1 MTTSASSTGASS
13 IGASGT
19 GVSGT
24 STTRVGSTVLSTFR
38 VDGARA
44 LVTGASRG
52 IGRAVAQAL
61 AEAGADVALSAR
73 TGDAL
78 KETATLVQEQGRTA
92 VLVPGDLADTAQAVH
107 VVDRAARALGGLDIV
122 VHNAGI
128 LPMEADGSPV
138 VLPLQESFQR
148 DWDSVLHVNLGATAA
163 VCRAA
168 YPYLVESPRA
178 SLVLMSSVAGVVGAP
193 RMEAY
198 AASKAAQISL
208 VRSLA
213 TGWAHHGVRVNA
225 LCPGWTRTDM
235 TAFAYGSGPLSDW
248 LMGHVP
254 LGRWAE
260 VADVAAATLYL
271 ASPASAYLTGHA
283 LVLDGGMSVPDGGL
297 AGTPKPPSPFAAP
310 VPSPSRAAD
319 PLPVPEPTP

>member
-1 MTTSASSTGASS
+1 M
-13 IGASGT
+13 
-19 GVSGT
+19 
-24 STTRVGSTVLSTFR
+24 STFR

-52 IGRAVAQAL
+52 IGRAVARAL

-78 KETATLVQEQGRTA
+78 KETASLVQDQGRTA
-92 VLVPGDLADTAQAVH
+92 VLVPGDLADTARAAQ
-107 VVDRAARALGGLDIV
+107 VVDQAAHALGGLDIV
-122 VHNAGI
+122 VHNAGV
-128 LPMEADGSPV
+128 LPMEDDGSPV

-168 YPYLVESPRA
+168 HPHLAASPRA

-213 TGWAHHGVRVNA
+213 TGWARQGIRVNA

-297 AGTPKPPSPFAAP
+297 AGTPKPPSPFVAPAQAP
-310 VPSPSRAAD
+310 VPAPAQAPVPAPAPAPVRAPSPHAGPLPAAD
-319 PLPVPEPTP
+319 PAR